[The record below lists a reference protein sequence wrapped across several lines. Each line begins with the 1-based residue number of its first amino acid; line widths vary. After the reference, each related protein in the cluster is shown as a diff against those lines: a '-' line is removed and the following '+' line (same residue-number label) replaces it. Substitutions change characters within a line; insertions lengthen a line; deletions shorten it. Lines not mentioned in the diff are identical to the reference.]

1 MSVNA
6 DSSTIT
12 PDWTSAGSKSPGKNK
27 RARSEMWT
35 LTDVHAQR
43 HAHSDVHRL
52 SRCRSRCWRSDA
64 EADQQVALDSQASF
78 TFEGRTTRRHED
90 VHMWTCIWGR

>member
-1 MSVNA
+1 MC
-6 DSSTIT
+6 
-12 PDWTSAGSKSPGKNK
+12 
-27 RARSEMWT
+27 T

-43 HAHSDVHRL
+43 RAHSDVHRL
-52 SRCRSRCWRSDA
+52 FRIFETSVFLLKLLLRVSRSDT
-64 EADQQVALDSQASF
+64 EAGQQVALDSQASF